1 MDLRWKKN
9 KRRILVICLNL
20 CLLVLAGLSYREDSY
35 SREVG
40 LSEFH
45 VMEEAAV
52 TAQEEA
58 GMTFDT
64 GSSGDALLLCGPYI
78 SVPAGRYALTV
89 QYTADVDGAVCEIYS
104 NQVVNE
110 DNSRGRVFAT
120 EVLPAGEN
128 TIVIPYET
136 EERIGGMEYKFLS
149 CWRSCFTFCTGFA
162 GTEEMGIWSRYGTA
176 WRCLFWLCWPRFRP

>member
-52 TAQEEA
+52 TAQDEA

-64 GSSGDALLLCGPYI
+64 GSSGDALLLCGPY
-78 SVPAGRYALTV
+78 STRRMLTERYV
-89 QYTADVDGAVCEIYS
+89 RCTAT
-104 NQVVNE
+104 
-110 DNSRGRVFAT
+110 R
-120 EVLPAGEN
+120 
-128 TIVIPYET
+128 
-136 EERIGGMEYKFLS
+136 
-149 CWRSCFTFCTGFA
+149 W
-162 GTEEMGIWSRYGTA
+162 
-176 WRCLFWLCWPRFRP
+176 